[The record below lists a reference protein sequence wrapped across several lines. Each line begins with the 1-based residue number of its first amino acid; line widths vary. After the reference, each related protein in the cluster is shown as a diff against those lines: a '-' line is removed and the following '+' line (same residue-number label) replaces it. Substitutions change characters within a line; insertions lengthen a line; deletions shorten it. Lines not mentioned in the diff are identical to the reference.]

1 MDNQEAEGSLKN
13 KMSQMLAICR
23 CEPILSPRI
32 HWMKEKSGL
41 QQESVYD
48 DDIPVIHQ
56 RNLQLFAWV
65 IVY

>member
-13 KMSQMLAICR
+13 KVSQMLAIYR
-23 CEPILSPRI
+23 CEPILSPWT

-41 QQESVYD
+41 QEESVYD
-48 DDIPVIHQ
+48 DDISVTHQ